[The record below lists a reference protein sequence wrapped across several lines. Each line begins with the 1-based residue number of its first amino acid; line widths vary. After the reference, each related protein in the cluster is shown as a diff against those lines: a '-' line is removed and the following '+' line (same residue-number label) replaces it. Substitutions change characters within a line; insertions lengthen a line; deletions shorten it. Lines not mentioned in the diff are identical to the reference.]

1 MSKLWRIKWELVFT
15 ILLGVLTLFSWSVA
29 ETIKDYR
36 VILIAIINLILLI
49 IIIISYNKIKE
60 FRLQVY
66 KMWK

>member
-36 VILIAIINLILLI
+36 IILIAIINLTLLI